1 MSHRSL
7 GGDLHAESTPSVA
20 RLKSD
25 VARLEER
32 CRAHEHAMEHLS
44 AAVTRLRRANGAL
57 SEENSLLRL
66 ELERLRASAA
76 AGSNGPTR

>member
-1 MSHRSL
+1 MSHRSVDWAL
-7 GGDLHAESTPSVA
+7 QLESTPSVV
-20 RLKSD
+20 RLKGE
-25 VARLEER
+25 VAKLEDR

-44 AAVTRLRRANGAL
+44 AAVIRLRRANGAL

-76 AGSNGPTR
+76 AGSNGLAH